1 MRSSKHNQNK
11 FVRFITIPIRVLS
24 KARDMYVKS
33 LTDYAKGA
41 RYRNTTPGQFAALPK
56 SFSVG
61 PVRSNT
67 DNEDYKELVRAA
79 SVRSMGHTNEAEML
93 LQQHMGRPPPQ
104 ATATATAVVGSKGF
118 PKSCSVGMGF
128 MGRIDEEKPGDVGED
143 SVGSVN
149 SNKAESYSRSRTV
162 SLVTRTNA
170 FNQ

>member
-1 MRSSKHNQNK
+1 MRSNKHNQNR
-11 FVRFITIPIRVLS
+11 FVRFITIPIRVLG

-41 RYRNTTPGQFAALPK
+41 RYRNTTPGQFPTLPK

-61 PVRSNT
+61 PTRSNT

-93 LQQHMGRPPPQ
+93 LQQHMRRPPQ
-104 ATATATAVVGSKGF
+104 SMATAAKVVGSKGF

-128 MGRIDEEKPGDVGED
+128 MGRIDEEKPCDVSED

-162 SLVTRTNA
+162 SIITRTNA
-170 FNQ
+170 FN